1 MQKLANA
8 LSTELNRLARIEAA
22 KAVAPLKA
30 EIAELKKLVR
40 QQQGKSTKASS
51 KRSRPGKTRGS
62 TTNGRTASSARLTP
76 KSIRGHR
83 ERLGLTQADFALL
96 AGVTPVA
103 VYFWESGR
111 TKPGPKNVDVL
122 SEIRKLGVK
131 AAWRRVERLE
141 RE

>member
-8 LSTELNRLARIEAA
+8 LSTELRRLARIEAT

-30 EIAELKKLVR
+30 EIAQLKKLIWSQR
-40 QQQGKSTKASS
+40 RSTKASG
-51 KRSRPGKTRGS
+51 KRSRTGKTRGS
-62 TTNGRTASSARLTP
+62 TTNGQTVSSARLTP
-76 KSIRGHR
+76 KSIRAHR
-83 ERLGLTQADFALL
+83 ERLGLTQAEFALL

-111 TKPGPKNVDVL
+111 TKPGARSVEVL
-122 SEIRKLGVK
+122 SKIRKLGVK
-131 AAWRRVERLE
+131 AAQRRVERLE